1 MDKLVAALGPV
12 FAAGFAVQQL
22 LELLTPILDKIAQDY
37 KKVIL
42 GVISLLAGF
51 ALVCNVHALRVLKP
65 LEAPGSDA
73 HYPDSVDLIVTALV
87 LSAGTEG
94 LNSILK
100 FLKYSKEDKKNTAA
114 SKDPS
119 NAGGGVAAGIAPAV
133 PVAPPGIPSAA
144 ALEKMNRK

>member
-1 MDKLVAALGPV
+1 MDKLVVALGPV

-22 LELLTPILDKIAQDY
+22 LELLTPILDKISQDY

-51 ALVCNVHALRVLKP
+51 ALAYGVPALRVLKP
-65 LEAPGSDA
+65 LEVDAPA
-73 HYPDSVDLIVTALV
+73 VDLFVTALV

-119 NAGGGVAAGIAPAV
+119 NAGAGAGTAAPAGAPV
-133 PVAPPGIPSAA
+133 PSGIPSRA

>member
-1 MDKLVAALGPV
+1 MDKLVIALGPV

-51 ALVCNVHALRVLKP
+51 ALACSVPALRVLKS
-65 LEAPGSDA
+65 LEETGSIA
-73 HYPDSVDLIVTALV
+73 HYPETVDLIVTAFV

-119 NAGGGVAAGIAPAV
+119 NAGGGAVAGIAPAA
-133 PVAPPGIPSAA
+133 PIAPPGIPSEA